1 MLTALFMSTAIFFT
15 YLITI
20 YFHQLLSFPLTLISN
35 HLNLAPALRMA
46 RPAKN
51 KKMTPRALT
60 VTNHPACKEA
70 QSETYPES

>member
-15 YLITI
+15 YLVTI

-35 HLNLAPALRMA
+35 HLNLAPARPRG

-51 KKMTPRALT
+51 QKMTLRGLT
-60 VTNHPACKEA
+60 VTNHPAKKEA